1 MISFSMLSLG
11 LEQKL
16 SYLQSDISDED
27 LKREID
33 AKEDNRIRILM
44 DGTYYYMEQPGDI
57 ELMKETYDLGK
68 NKFLTKAH
76 MHVTSNGYIIDVS

>member
-68 NKFLTKAH
+68 NKFLTK
-76 MHVTSNGYIIDVS
+76 